1 VHPYFLSILSI
12 INTRPT
18 FRLNTQ
24 PPAKPARNSIAQRIN
39 AFNHNETQDAGASMS
54 PRSITPNKSPVIT
67 SVVAEAPPSC
77 VEAPPIVAVAVDV
90 VSTVS
95 TEAISEEEAQTAE
108 DLPLAHESEQFS
120 TIKRSPH
127 SKTNS
132 VQSQSPDETTSSN
145 ETDNAVYKKETEEEE
160 EVRTKVSVTVQQSQS
175 VKTSGLSTLERNAC
189 KL

>member
-1 VHPYFLSILSI
+1 MLISPIL
-12 INTRPT
+12 NC
-18 FRLNTQ
+18 RLNTQ

-39 AFNHNETQDAGASMS
+39 VFNHNQAQDTAIPLAKQSESVDKKQVVIEPAAVVETPAVSANEANSIA
-54 PRSITPNKSPVIT
+54 SIT
-67 SVVAEAPPSC
+67 
-77 VEAPPIVAVAVDV
+77 
-90 VSTVS
+90 
-95 TEAISEEEAQTAE
+95 EEDAQQSE

-145 ETDNAVYKKETEEEE
+145 ETDTAVFKEEE

-175 VKTSGLSTLERNAC
+175 VKTSGLSTLERNARKFFDYLC
-189 KL
+189 LNVCYLMLINLQ